1 MDYSLIISIIGMAMM
16 GIAAFFH
23 TKYQSEA
30 NKQKIEEVK
39 VEANKAFDTIKL
51 EYEKDI
57 TEVKKENEIL
67 SKRLEASFK
76 KLDTHGE
83 DIRALQT
90 EKENFLTAK
99 DADDIYL
106 RIKEFDRFEKHIDK
120 RFDSIESSMGKILV
134 KLDNL

>member
-1 MDYSLIISIIGMAMM
+1 MDYSLILSIISVAMV
-16 GIAAFFH
+16 GIGAFFH

-30 NKQKIEEVK
+30 NKQRIEEVK
-39 VEANKAFDTIKL
+39 K
-51 EYEKDI
+51 EYEKDV
-57 TEVKKENEIL
+57 EELKKEKELLI
-67 SKRLEASFK
+67 KRLEAAFK
-76 KLDTHGE
+76 KLDIHGE

-120 RFDSIESSMGKILV
+120 RFDSIESLMGKISSKIDEL
-134 KLDNL
+134 

>member
-1 MDYSLIISIIGMAMM
+1 MDYSLILSIIGMAMV
-16 GIAAFFH
+16 GIGAFFH

-30 NKQKIEEVK
+30 NKQKIEDVK
-39 VEANKAFDTIKL
+39 K

-57 TEVKKENEIL
+57 SELKKENEEL
-67 SKRLEASFK
+67 SKRIDASFK

-83 DIRALQT
+83 DIRGLQT

-120 RFDSIESSMGKILV
+120 RFDSIESLMGKISN
-134 KLDNL
+134 KLDNTLKEY